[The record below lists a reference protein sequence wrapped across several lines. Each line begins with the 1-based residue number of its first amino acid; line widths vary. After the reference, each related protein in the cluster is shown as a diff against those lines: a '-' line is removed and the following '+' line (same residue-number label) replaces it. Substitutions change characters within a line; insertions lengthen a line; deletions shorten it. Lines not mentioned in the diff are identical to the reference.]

1 LVISTGVKTMELAQY
16 ILTGLLYVIIYGF
29 STLFIFQFLLD
40 ISIAFEKH
48 CNCTTSTKHSVIQT
62 ESLTEK
68 SKTQISNKNKN
79 QVSTT
84 KHMTVQHL
92 RKRCS
97 QAGIKWSYAIQE
109 SKTGKKRHLNR
120 EEMLIALTQI
130 KQSA

>member
-1 LVISTGVKTMELAQY
+1 MELAQY

-40 ISIAFEKH
+40 ISIAFEKD
-48 CNCTTSTKHSVIQT
+48 CNCTTSTKHSVIKT
-62 ESLTEK
+62 ETLTEK
-68 SKTQISNKNKN
+68 SKIQISNKN

-84 KHMTVQHL
+84 KQMTVQHL

>member
-1 LVISTGVKTMELAQY
+1 MELAQY

-48 CNCTTSTKHSVIQT
+48 CNCTTSIKHSVIKT
-62 ESLTEK
+62 DTLTEK
-68 SKTQISNKNKN
+68 SKINISTKNKN
-79 QVSTT
+79 QLSTT
-84 KHMTVQHL
+84 KNMTVQHL

>member
-1 LVISTGVKTMELAQY
+1 MELAQY

-48 CNCTTSTKHSVIQT
+48 CNCTTSTKHSVIKT
-62 ESLTEK
+62 ETLTEK
-68 SKTQISNKNKN
+68 SKIKISNKNKN
-79 QVSTT
+79 NQVSTT
-84 KHMTVQHL
+84 KQMTVQHL

>member
-1 LVISTGVKTMELAQY
+1 MELAQY

-48 CNCTTSTKHSVIQT
+48 CNCTISIKHSVIKT
-62 ESLTEK
+62 ETLTEK
-68 SKTQISNKNKN
+68 SKIQISNKNKN

-84 KHMTVQHL
+84 KQMTVQHL

>member
-1 LVISTGVKTMELAQY
+1 MELAQY
-16 ILTGLLYVIIYGF
+16 MLTGLLYVIIYGF
-29 STLFIFQFLLD
+29 STLFIFQFLLE

-48 CNCTTSTKHSVIQT
+48 CNRTTSIKPTVIQT
-62 ESLTEK
+62 EILTEK
-68 SKTQISNKNKN
+68 SQTQISNKKEN

-84 KHMTVQHL
+84 KHITVEQL

-97 QAGIKWSYAIQE
+97 QAGIKWSYAIQV

-120 EEMLIALTQI
+120 EEMLIALTEI

>member
-1 LVISTGVKTMELAQY
+1 MELAQY

-29 STLFIFQFLLD
+29 STFFIFQFLIE

-48 CNCTTSTKHSVIQT
+48 CNRTISIKPTVIKT
-62 ESLTEK
+62 ETLTEK
-68 SKTQISNKNKN
+68 SKIWISTKNKH

-84 KHMTVQHL
+84 KQMTVQQL
-92 RKRCS
+92 RKKCS

-120 EEMLIALTQI
+120 EEMLIALNQI

>member
-1 LVISTGVKTMELAQY
+1 MELAQY

-29 STLFIFQFLLD
+29 STLFIFHFLLD

-48 CNCTTSTKHSVIQT
+48 CNYTTSTKHSVIKT
-62 ESLTEK
+62 EILTEK
-68 SKTQISNKNKN
+68 SKIQMSNKNKN

-84 KHMTVQHL
+84 KQMTVKHL

-97 QAGIKWSYAIQE
+97 QAGIKWSYAILE

-120 EEMLIALTQI
+120 EEMLIALTEI

>member
-1 LVISTGVKTMELAQY
+1 MELAQY
-16 ILTGLLYVIIYGF
+16 ILTGLLYIIIYGF
-29 STLFIFQFLLD
+29 STLLIFQFLLD

-48 CNCTTSTKHSVIQT
+48 CNCTTSTKHSVIKT
-62 ESLTEK
+62 ETLTEK
-68 SKTQISNKNKN
+68 SKIQISNKN

-84 KHMTVQHL
+84 KQMTVQHL

>member
-1 LVISTGVKTMELAQY
+1 MTKDSPRQLA
-16 ILTGLLYVIIYGF
+16 L
-29 STLFIFQFLLD
+29 
-40 ISIAFEKH
+40 IAP
-48 CNCTTSTKHSVIQT
+48 TY
-62 ESLTEK
+62 
-68 SKTQISNKNKN
+68 
-79 QVSTT
+79 
-84 KHMTVQHL
+84 L

>member
-1 LVISTGVKTMELAQY
+1 MELAQY

-48 CNCTTSTKHSVIQT
+48 CNCTTPTKHSVIKT
-62 ESLTEK
+62 ETLTGK
-68 SKTQISNKNKN
+68 SKINISNKNKN
-79 QVSTT
+79 KLSTT
-84 KHMTVQHL
+84 KKMTVQHL

-120 EEMLIALTQI
+120 EEMLIALTKI

>member
-1 LVISTGVKTMELAQY
+1 MELAQY
-16 ILTGLLYVIIYGF
+16 ILTGLLYIIIYGF
-29 STLFIFQFLLD
+29 STLLIFQFLLD

-48 CNCTTSTKHSVIQT
+48 WNCTTSIKHSVIKT
-62 ESLTEK
+62 ETLTEK
-68 SKTQISNKNKN
+68 SKIQISNKNKN

-84 KHMTVQHL
+84 KQMTVQHL

-97 QAGIKWSYAIQE
+97 QAGKKWSYAIQE

-120 EEMLIALTQI
+120 EEMLIALTKI

>member
-1 LVISTGVKTMELAQY
+1 MELAQY
-16 ILTGLLYVIIYGF
+16 MLTGLLYVIIYGF
-29 STLFIFQFLLD
+29 STFFIFQFLLE

-48 CNCTTSTKHSVIQT
+48 CNRTTSIKPTVIQT
-62 ESLTEK
+62 EILTEK
-68 SKTQISNKNKN
+68 SQTQISNKKEN

-84 KHMTVQHL
+84 KHITVEQL

-97 QAGIKWSYAIQE
+97 QAGIKWSYAIQV

-120 EEMLIALTQI
+120 EEMLIALTEI

>member
-1 LVISTGVKTMELAQY
+1 MELAQDM
-16 ILTGLLYVIIYGF
+16 LTGLLYVLIYGF
-29 STLFIFQFLLD
+29 STFFIFQFLLE

-48 CNCTTSTKHSVIQT
+48 CNRTTSIKPTVIQT
-62 ESLTEK
+62 EILTEK
-68 SKTQISNKNKN
+68 SKIQISNKNKN

-84 KHMTVQHL
+84 KQMTVQQL

-130 KQSA
+130 KESA